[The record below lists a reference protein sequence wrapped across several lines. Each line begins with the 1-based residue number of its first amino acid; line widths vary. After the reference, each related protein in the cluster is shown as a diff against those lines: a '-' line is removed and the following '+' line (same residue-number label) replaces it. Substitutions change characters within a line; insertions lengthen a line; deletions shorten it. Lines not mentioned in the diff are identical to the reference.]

1 MTQLTSVWETIR
13 LGGPMVYPLLAL
25 GALVMLIILDRAAVY
40 LRALRLPAW
49 LPELLEGDFGWE
61 ELEARLA
68 ALGPRNAFARFLRP
82 TAADRERPIWSI
94 ESRADTE
101 AGRID
106 QGLSRGLWVLETSVT
121 AAPLIGLLGTIT
133 GMMQAFKLIGANT
146 LVAPTEVTAGVAEAL
161 IATALGLL
169 VAIVALFTFNFYERL
184 RARAIDRMEQLG
196 TRLVD
201 RIRIDQQ
208 RRGRSNEAA

>member
-1 MTQLTSVWETIR
+1 MTELTGVWETIR

-25 GALVMLIILDRAAVY
+25 GGLATLIVLDRAAVY
-40 LRALRLPAW
+40 IRALKLPAW
-49 LPELLEGDFGWE
+49 LPELLESDFSWE
-61 ELEARLA
+61 QLEARLQ
-68 ALGPRNAFARFLRP
+68 ALGPRNAFARFLRLMA
-82 TAADRERPIWSI
+82 TDRERPLWSI
-94 ESRADTE
+94 ESRADSE

-106 QGLSRGLWVLETSVT
+106 HALSRGLWVLETSVT

-169 VAIVALFTFNFYERL
+169 VAIVALFAFNFYERM

-201 RIRIDQQ
+201 RIRLDQQ
-208 RRGRSNEAA
+208 RRGLGDEAA